1 MQSLVSRGYAR
12 EKFSWQWYYWFL
24 TDEGIEYLRNY
35 LHFPEDVKPD
45 TLMKQDKPLPRLPA
59 HMGGRR
65 EYSDRTDRGEYRG
78 RRPFGEKKSETVPA
92 DFKPEFRSGFGRGA
106 RQE

>member
-24 TDEGIEYLRNY
+24 TDEVIEYLRNY

-45 TLMKQDKPLPRLPA
+45 TLMKQDKPLPR
-59 HMGGRR
+59 
-65 EYSDRTDRGEYRG
+65 
-78 RRPFGEKKSETVPA
+78 
-92 DFKPEFRSGFGRGA
+92 
-106 RQE
+106 